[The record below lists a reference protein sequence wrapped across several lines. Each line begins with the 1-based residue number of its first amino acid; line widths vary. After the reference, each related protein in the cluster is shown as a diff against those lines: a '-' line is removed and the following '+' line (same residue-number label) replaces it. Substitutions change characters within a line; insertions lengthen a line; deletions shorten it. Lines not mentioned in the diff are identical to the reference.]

1 MAKGKTKASNIVV
14 WIILALL
21 IVGLAGFGATNF
33 GGSVQSVGNVGSAEI
48 SVQRYAR
55 SLDQEL
61 RSISNQLGQPVTFA
75 EAQQFNIQGRVLQR
89 LLGGAAMEYEGD
101 RVGLSVG
108 DAEIAQ
114 RIKSMQEFA
123 GISGDFEQDTYEFVL
138 QQSGLTPKTFE
149 EELRVETAGS
159 ILQAGVTAVLD
170 MPATYQNTLVSFLG
184 ETRSFGWVLL
194 DANTLDQ
201 PVSEPDDATLRS
213 YYDDNLDQFMLPE
226 TRAITYAWL
235 SPDDVIDTIDIDADA
250 IRALYDE
257 RSDEYNTPER
267 RLVER
272 LVFADTDAA
281 NAALA
286 RLENGEATFET
297 LVTERGLDLEDAD
310 MGDVTLSDLGA
321 AGDVVFGLSEP
332 GIAGPV
338 ETPLGPAL
346 FRVNAILQPQQ
357 TAFEDVVEDLRNEYA
372 SDAAR
377 RMIDD
382 RIGEFDDL
390 LAGGATL
397 EELAQETGMVLD
409 RIDWTASSED
419 GIAAYAD
426 FAAAA
431 MSVAEGDYPEI
442 IQLDDGG
449 VFALRLDAITDPRPE
464 PFDDARDQVAEAWI
478 AQETRRLLLE
488 QAATLKATL
497 DNGARLSSL
506 GYITNV
512 ETGLKRGTFI
522 DGAPRTLLQDVFALD
537 VDASTVVEASD
548 GVILAQL
555 SAVEPA
561 DLGDPELDGLGD
573 RINADARQ
581 SLAQDIL
588 ESYVAAIQNEAGI
601 SLNQAALNAVHAQ
614 FPG

>member
-61 RSISNQLGQPVTFA
+61 RSISNQLGQPVTFT

-194 DANTLDQ
+194 DATTLDQ
-201 PVSEPDDATLRS
+201 PVSEPDDATLQF

-272 LVFADTDAA
+272 IVFADTDAA